1 MGVGGISIWQLLII
15 LIIVLLLFGTK
26 RLKNIGSDLGGAI
39 RGFRNSM
46 ASGEREDDSEQSQGS
61 NAGGQLGAQRGADP
75 QATAQGS
82 ASHPD
87 RDRT

>member
-46 ASGEREDDSEQSQGS
+46 ASGERDDASEQPQGANTS
-61 NAGGQLGAQRGADP
+61 GQLGAQRSADP
-75 QATAQGS
+75 QATTQGS
-82 ASHPD
+82 AAHPD
-87 RDRT
+87 RDRV